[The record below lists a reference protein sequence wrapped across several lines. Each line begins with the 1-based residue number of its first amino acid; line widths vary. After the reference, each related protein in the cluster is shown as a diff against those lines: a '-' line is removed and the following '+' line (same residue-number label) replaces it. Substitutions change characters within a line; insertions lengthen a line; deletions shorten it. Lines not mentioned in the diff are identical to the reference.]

1 MDVDFTLD
9 AEISFYLLHDL
20 EEFVGLVVVACSSYQ
35 RKVGRGAWMASELKS
50 ADEAFPVLYPQSR
63 CH

>member
-20 EEFVGLVVVACSSYQ
+20 EEYVGLVVGACSSYQ
-35 RKVGRGAWMASELKS
+35 RKVGRGAWTTS
-50 ADEAFPVLYPQSR
+50 
-63 CH
+63 